1 MKPLFSF
8 ETDYDIHTFIAMA
21 RALRMTVRKKHSKR
35 SQIFGLGV
43 AALGV
48 SSIIL
53 WGPKLLTIAAIAVI
67 ILALLFEDR
76 LNARF
81 AMKRML
87 SGMERARSDF
97 YEDRYVSATD
107 IGTTEWHYDKIKAIA
122 EDKVYFVFI
131 FGESHT
137 QAYDKRKM
145 SGGTADAFRRFIV
158 QKTGLNVQRILSI
171 ACREK
176 TAYNNLYYK

>member
-1 MKPLFSF
+1 MEKEYDFSNARKQPLFSF
-8 ETDYDIHTFIAMA
+8 KTKYDMNTFISMA

-35 SQIFGLGV
+35 SHILGLAVAFLGV
-43 AALGV
+43 A
-48 SSIIL
+48 SIIM

-67 ILALLFEDR
+67 LLALLFQDR
-76 LNARF
+76 LNAWF

-122 EDKVYFVFI
+122 EDKVYFIFI
-131 FGESHT
+131 FSESHT

-145 SGGTADAFRRFIV
+145 SGGTADAYRKFIV
-158 QKTGLNVQRILSI
+158 QKTNLNVQRI
-171 ACREK
+171 
-176 TAYNNLYYK
+176 

>member
-1 MKPLFSF
+1 MEPLFSF
-8 ETDYDIHTFIAMA
+8 ETDYDINTFIAMA
-21 RALRMTVRKKHSKR
+21 RALRMTVRKKRSKR
-35 SQIFGLGV
+35 SHILGLGV

-48 SSIIL
+48 CSIIL

-76 LNARF
+76 LNAWL

-107 IGTTEWHYDKIKAIA
+107 IGTTEWQYDKIKAIA
-122 EDKVYFVFI
+122 EDQAYFI
-131 FGESHT
+131 FIFSESHT

-145 SGGTADAFRRFIV
+145 SGGTADVFRNFIMK
-158 QKTGLNVQRILSI
+158 KTELYVQRI
-171 ACREK
+171 
-176 TAYNNLYYK
+176 

>member
-8 ETDYDIHTFIAMA
+8 ETDYDIHAFIAMA

-76 LNARF
+76 LNAWF

-87 SGMERARSDF
+87 KGMEKARSDF
-97 YEDRYVSATD
+97 YEDRYRSATD
-107 IGTTEWHYDKIKAIA
+107 IGTTEWHYDKIKGIA
-122 EDKVYFVFI
+122 EDNGYFI
-131 FGESHT
+131 FLFSESHT

-145 SGGTADAFRRFIV
+145 SGGSQDDFRGFIEE
-158 QKTGLNVQRILSI
+158 KTGLTMQRI
-171 ACREK
+171 
-176 TAYNNLYYK
+176 